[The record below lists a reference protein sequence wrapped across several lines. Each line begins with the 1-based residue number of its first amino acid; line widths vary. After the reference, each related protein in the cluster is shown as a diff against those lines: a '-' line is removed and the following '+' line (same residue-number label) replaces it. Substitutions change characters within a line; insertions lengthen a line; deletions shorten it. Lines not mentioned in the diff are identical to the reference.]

1 MNTQNFVEE
10 QPELKKPIGSFLLIA
25 SQIIS
30 FLSVMIPQIQQI
42 FERMGDSYNGGYSDS
57 FGQIYHVVYSYI
69 DLSSLMGIFLLSAI
83 AILAIKNQHK
93 LINLVLLSELAIMS
107 GLNLLSV
114 LLNLNQFN
122 YYYSYDL
129 SYYSYGDAATAILQN
144 LSYLLL
150 VLTVLVFALRD
161 YGVSAVKA
169 SNKVIM
175 IVSIVSLVG
184 VMYANMPKLIG
195 ALDTIYGT
203 SVLSIVASI
212 LTYIALFLIG
222 RRFANPYKKAS
233 TQGEVAEDAETE
245 Q

>member
-10 QPELKKPIGSFLLIA
+10 QPELKQPIGSFLLIA

-30 FLSVMIPQIQQI
+30 FLSVMVPQIQQM
-42 FERMGDSYNGGYSDS
+42 FERIGDSYNGGYSDS
-57 FGQIYHVVYSYI
+57 FGQVYQGMTYSYI
-69 DLSSLMGIFLLSAI
+69 NLSSFMGTFVLSAI

-93 LINLVLLSELAIMS
+93 LINLVLLSELAIVS

-114 LLNLNQFN
+114 LLNLNQYYYR
-122 YYYSYDL
+122 YYYSDVV
-129 SYYSYGDAATAILQN
+129 TEILGIF
-144 LSYLLL
+144 SYLMLI
-150 VLTVLVFALRD
+150 LTVLVFALRD

-175 IVSIVSLVG
+175 TVSIVSLV
-184 VMYANMPKLIG
+184 VVICAEIPTLINV
-195 ALDTIYGT
+195 LDVLDVLDLYG
-203 SVLSIVASI
+203 SYVLSIFTSI

-233 TQGEVAEDAETE
+233 TQGEVAEDAEAE

>member
-1 MNTQNFVEE
+1 
-10 QPELKKPIGSFLLIA
+10 
-25 SQIIS
+25 
-30 FLSVMIPQIQQI
+30 
-42 FERMGDSYNGGYSDS
+42 
-57 FGQIYHVVYSYI
+57 
-69 DLSSLMGIFLLSAI
+69 MGIFLLSAI

-122 YYYSYDL
+122 YYSSSYNF

-169 SNKVIM
+169 SNKVIL

-184 VMYANMPKLIG
+184 VIYANMPKLIG